1 MAFYEVTRIMLDPI
15 TISVIASGALAA
27 AITLGIAGCV
37 LYKKTRETG
46 EGLSRI
52 QFIKTERSTA
62 PLRQRRR
69 KMKGRRGWSVVAAA
83 AAAGCSVV
91 DDFG

>member
-37 LYKKTRETG
+37 LYKKTREWYAQYKLRPVG
-46 EGLSRI
+46 PIRCDSPIWCPEIYSP
-52 QFIKTERSTA
+52 KSDND
-62 PLRQRRR
+62 PL
-69 KMKGRRGWSVVAAA
+69 V
-83 AAAGCSVV
+83 
-91 DDFG
+91 